1 MPTALSRPARRQQ
14 ARDRIVEAARA
25 AVAESGWRGAQI
37 ALIAHQAGVA
47 TGSVYRYFDSKA
59 DLYAHVLSRVSEREI
74 AIVAAIVD
82 SGGPAAQRL
91 VDAIFAF
98 TWRAIRGRRL
108 ACALIAEPCEP
119 EIDRARLRY
128 RAALAGQLC
137 RLIQQ
142 GIDAGEF
149 IAVDP
154 RLAASCVTGAFM
166 EALVG
171 PLTGDDGA
179 GADARA
185 RARAIAAVAA
195 RMVFRQAAPRL
206 TPVSKRYR

>member
-14 ARDRIVEAARA
+14 ARERILDAARA

-47 TGSVYRYFDSKA
+47 TGSVYRHFDSKA
-59 DLYAHVLSRVSEREI
+59 DLYAHVLALVSEREI
-74 AIVAAIVD
+74 AVVRAIVD

-98 TWRAIRGRRL
+98 TWRAMRGRRL
-108 ACALIAEPCEP
+108 AYALIAEPCEP

-128 RAALAGQLC
+128 RGALAGQLC

-142 GIDAGEF
+142 GIEGGEF
-149 IAVDP
+149 VAVDP

-171 PLTGDDGA
+171 PLTEDEGA
-179 GADARA
+179 GPDARA

-206 TPVSKRYR
+206 TLVSKRWR